1 VEAKKK
7 NVAVIHTETGLA
19 VMPLKNGEVLKSEIF
34 EKLLEKEQK
43 ECTVAMEEI
52 QDKVQDTLSR
62 APQWKKEHPN
72 KIRKL
77 GREATEFVVRHLI
90 DELKIKYQD
99 ILDVRTYL
107 EEVHQDVVRN
117 AQDFLPGE
125 MTEPQGLSALLKTG
139 SGDASPMINI
149 RAEACAHTV
158 GRGPRGR

>member
-1 VEAKKK
+1 
-7 NVAVIHTETGLA
+7 
-19 VMPLKNGEVLKSEIF
+19 M
-34 EKLLEKEQK
+34 
-43 ECTVAMEEI
+43 
-52 QDKVQDTLSR
+52 
-62 APQWKKEHPN
+62 
-72 KIRKL
+72 
-77 GREATEFVVRHLI
+77 
-90 DELKIKYQD
+90 
-99 ILDVRTYL
+99 RTYL

>member
-1 VEAKKK
+1 MEAKKK
-7 NVAVIHTETGLA
+7 DVAVIHTETGLA

-62 APQWKKEHPN
+62 APQWKKEHRN

-90 DELKIKYQD
+90 DELKIK
-99 ILDVRTYL
+99 
-107 EEVHQDVVRN
+107 
-117 AQDFLPGE
+117 
-125 MTEPQGLSALLKTG
+125 
-139 SGDASPMINI
+139 
-149 RAEACAHTV
+149 
-158 GRGPRGR
+158 